1 MLIVVAG
8 MPGAGSSTVIQHAL
22 KLLRESGEGFASASS
37 PASAS
42 ASAGAVG
49 FKHLN
54 YGDVMFEIALQEGIV
69 KSRDEIRKL
78 PQAKQQEIQRKA
90 CDRIA
95 ALSKKENIILDTHCT
110 VKTPFG
116 YLPGLPAESL
126 QKLAPR
132 LFVLIEAFPHE
143 IARRRSS
150 DRTRERDVEDER
162 SIEEHQAM
170 NRAISMAYACLTGA
184 PVKII
189 ENHDGA
195 LEKATTEFAEL
206 LTRISQNSV

>member
-22 KLLRESGEGFASASS
+22 KMLR
-37 PASAS
+37 
-42 ASAGAVG
+42 ASAGAAG
-49 FKHLN
+49 FRHLN
-54 YGDVMFEIALQEGIV
+54 YGDVMLDIAMQEGIV

-90 CDRIA
+90 CDKIA
-95 ALSKKENIILDTHCT
+95 ALSKNENIILDTHCT

-126 QKLAPR
+126 KKLSPR

-150 DRTRERDVEDER
+150 DRTRERDIEDEK
-162 SIEEHQAM
+162 SIEEHQTM

-195 LEKATTEFAEL
+195 LERAAKEFSEL
-206 LTRISQNSV
+206 LTRISQH

>member
-22 KLLRESGEGFASASS
+22 KLLRESGEGF
-37 PASAS
+37 ASAS

-78 PQAKQQEIQRKA
+78 PQTTQQEIQRKA

-126 QKLAPR
+126 QKLSPR

-150 DRTRERDVEDER
+150 DRTRERDVEDEKL
-162 SIEEHQAM
+162 SLIH
-170 NRAISMAYACLTGA
+170 I
-184 PVKII
+184 
-189 ENHDGA
+189 
-195 LEKATTEFAEL
+195 
-206 LTRISQNSV
+206 